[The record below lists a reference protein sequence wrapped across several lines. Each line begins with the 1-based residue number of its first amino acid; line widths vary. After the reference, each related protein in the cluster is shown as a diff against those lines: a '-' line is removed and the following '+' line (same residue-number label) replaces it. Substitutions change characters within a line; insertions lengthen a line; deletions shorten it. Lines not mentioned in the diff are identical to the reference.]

1 MKLWHVMHK
10 NRNFL
15 ISFFGAILKRTTK
28 IFLDFKKNI
37 FTFFVIRFREIPI
50 HILLNISTHKMWFF
64 YVQKVLLFPL
74 LIWRIQTLYV
84 TLDSQ
89 CPRDYWPLVHTCVTN
104 NLCSLPTQHF
114 LKTVANCTTSQ
125 VSFYSVPFWVS
136 LWLKF
141 DVCHVYVSVLIY
153 YTGC

>member
-1 MKLWHVMHK
+1 ML
-10 NRNFL
+10 
-15 ISFFGAILKRTTK
+15 
-28 IFLDFKKNI
+28 
-37 FTFFVIRFREIPI
+37 FVSEKYL

-84 TLDSQ
+84 SLDSQ
-89 CPRDYWPLVHTCVTN
+89 CPRDYWPLVHTHVTN
-104 NLCSLPTQHF
+104 NLFSFPTQHF

-136 LWLKF
+136 LWLVSCIRFSVNILYRLLRKSCSCLISF
-141 DVCHVYVSVLIY
+141 QQQYVRIWNLTQLIGLIK
-153 YTGC
+153 TSF